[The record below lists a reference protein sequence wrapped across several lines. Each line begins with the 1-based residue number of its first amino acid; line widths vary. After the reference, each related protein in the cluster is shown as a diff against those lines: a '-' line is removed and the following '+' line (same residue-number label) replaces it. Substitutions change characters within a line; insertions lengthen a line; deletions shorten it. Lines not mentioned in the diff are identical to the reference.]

1 MYAAAKHWSTL
12 PCDICVVTGSNEFKK
27 QIRDANFHIQ

>member
-12 PCDICVVTGSNEFKK
+12 PCDICVVTGSNEFQKA
-27 QIRDANFHIQ
+27 DSGC